1 MFKPARMK
9 LVNVLL
15 LREDLTEATHA
26 LARSACLQVEEPV
39 ILDREESFHR
49 VDTKALVSGLFRLRT
64 RIDTVTEILGIGEP
78 PPKERAEDLRA
89 VPREIAALIEKD
101 YADVEGEAMRLSI
114 RIKEGREALS
124 RVDTTAWFLAS
135 LEQRSIDPVLLRH
148 PRYIAAEI
156 GTVPADVFIRVR
168 DSMALAGHYVY
179 SLGTLGPRVFVCS
192 VTTPDRVSDM
202 RSGLKAARF
211 EPVMIRDDLITEG
224 RFDVQAAEIEMWET
238 RERLTEDS
246 LALRQLAEKSAPL
259 IHRWR
264 AEIDLNMRLLHA
276 MENFLQGRYTCLI
289 TGWIPVSNVASL
301 RKNLEKRCGGDVEV
315 TVLGE
320 ELLTRET
327 IERLEPPT
335 KLSNPA
341 IFRPFELL
349 VNLYGTPGYNSI
361 DPTPVVAVTFVLIF
375 GAMFGDIGHGAVF
388 VLLGALAAV
397 LSAPRSSTR
406 DLGGIL
412 VGCGLSSVV
421 FGFLYGSA
429 FGYETVIEP
438 LWTRP
443 MEDPMGFLK
452 YGVLLGAIIINIGL
466 AINITQLLLAG
477 RFKEA
482 FFGEWGFSTLL
493 FYWAAA
499 FLFVLSLTG
508 RSAHISWGLVAL
520 LLAPPLLA
528 TAFGAQII
536 DRIMGREPDTD
547 LTGAVFRPIELMLA
561 SLTNTISFV
570 RVAAFALNH
579 AALMG
584 AVFLTAGLFQAAG
597 KSTFASTANIIAGNL
612 VVIALEGL
620 IVFVQSM
627 RLHYYEFFGKFFHEH
642 GHPFKPLSLE
652 E

>member
-39 ILDREESFHR
+39 VLEREESFHR
-49 VDTKALVSGLFRLRT
+49 VDTKALVDGLSRLRT
-64 RIDTVTEILGIGEP
+64 RIDSVAEILGVGEP
-78 PPKERAEDLRA
+78 PPKKRPEDLRA
-89 VPREIAALIEKD
+89 VPREITSLIEKD
-101 YADVEGEAMRLSI
+101 YADVEREAMRLSI

-124 RVDTTAWFLAS
+124 RVDTTAWFLAA
-135 LEQRSIDPVLLRH
+135 LEQRRIDPVLLRH
-148 PRYIAAEI
+148 PRYIAAEV
-156 GTVPADVFIRVR
+156 GTLPADVFGRVR
-168 DSMALAGHYVY
+168 DSMVLAGHYVY

-192 VTTPDRVSDM
+192 VTTSDRVSDM
-202 RSGLKAARF
+202 RNGLKAARF
-211 EPVMIRDDLITEG
+211 EPVTIRDDLITDG
-224 RFDVQAAEIEMWET
+224 RFDTQAAEIEMWET

-246 LALRQLAEKSAPL
+246 LALKQLAEKAAPL

-276 MENFLQGRYTCLI
+276 MENFLQGQYTCLI
-289 TGWIPVSNVASL
+289 TGWVPVSNVAGL
-301 RKNLEKRCGGDVEV
+301 RKSLAKRCDGNVEV

-320 ELLTRET
+320 ELLTKEA
-327 IERLEPPT
+327 IERYKPPT

-349 VNLYGTPGYNSI
+349 VNLYGTPGYDSM
-361 DPTPVVAVTFVLIF
+361 DPTPIVAVTFVLIF
-375 GAMFGDIGHGAVF
+375 GAMFGDVGHGVVF
-388 VLLGALAAV
+388 ALFGALAAAF
-397 LSAPRSSTR
+397 SAPRSATR
-406 DLGGIL
+406 DIGGIL
-412 VGCGLSSVV
+412 IGCGVSSVV
-421 FGFLYGSA
+421 FGFLYGSV
-429 FGYETVIEP
+429 FGYETVVDP

-443 MEDPMGFLK
+443 MENPMGFLK

-466 AINITQLLLAG
+466 AMNIAQLLLA
-477 RFKEA
+477 RRVKEA

-499 FLFVLSLTG
+499 FLFYLSVTG

-528 TAFGAQII
+528 TAFGSQVI
-536 DRIMGREPDTD
+536 DRMMGRETETD
-547 LTGAVFRPIELMLA
+547 VTGAVFRPIELMLA

-570 RVAAFALNH
+570 RVPAFALNH

-597 KSTFASTANIIAGNL
+597 QSTFASTANIIAGNL
-612 VVIALEGL
+612 VVITLEGL

-652 E
+652 D